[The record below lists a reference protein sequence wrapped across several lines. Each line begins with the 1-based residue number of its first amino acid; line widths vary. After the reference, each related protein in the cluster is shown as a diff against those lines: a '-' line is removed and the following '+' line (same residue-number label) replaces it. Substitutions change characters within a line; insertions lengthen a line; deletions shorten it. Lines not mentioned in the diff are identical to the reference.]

1 MITRRGFLG
10 GLLAA
15 GVLAYGRA
23 LDKIEFILPREQID
37 GIIQCEMTLEWS
49 HPGMVA
55 LASTLPME
63 PSYQGPILF
72 DHTAMRKA
80 WLTKENA

>member
-49 HPGMVA
+49 HPGMEVA
-55 LASTLPME
+55 ISNLPLE
-63 PSYQGPILF
+63 PDYQGSVLF
-72 DHTAMRKA
+72 DMTAFRKA